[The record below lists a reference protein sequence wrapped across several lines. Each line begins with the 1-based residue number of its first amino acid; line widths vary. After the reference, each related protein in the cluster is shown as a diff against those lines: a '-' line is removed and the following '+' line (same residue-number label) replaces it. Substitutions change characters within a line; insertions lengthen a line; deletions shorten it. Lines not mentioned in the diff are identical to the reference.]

1 MEKAAADA
9 EWGAERSEVPR
20 EGSALERAARWRL
33 AHNAAAFSNPA
44 AFPIFAD
51 AAVVMPC
58 FCAPARRSDFACGK
72 TLRAAIFCVSALH
85 RPCRFA
91 DMEKAAADAE
101 WGAERSEVPREGS
114 ALERAARWRLAHN
127 AAAFSIHAA
136 FPTFADAAVV
146 MPCFCIPTRRSDFA
160 FGKTLRAAIF
170 CVSALHRPRQF
181 TDMEKAAA
189 DAEWG
194 AERSEVP
201 REGSALER
209 AARWRLAHNAAAF
222 SNPAAFPTF
231 ADAAVVMP
239 CFCAPTRRSD
249 FACGKIASAR
259 LRRPPAF
266 ACGKSRARRAS
277 HKQKIPPSHR
287 QRDFAV
293 FSYYLTVLPLGMSPS
308 RNTTRTSSPAS
319 QASSIPSLIS
329 PQSFAGARFATKMIF
344 FPMRSSGL

>member
-1 MEKAAADA
+1 M
-9 EWGAERSEVPR
+9 
-20 EGSALERAARWRL
+20 
-33 AHNAAAFSNPA
+33 
-44 AFPIFAD
+44 
-51 AAVVMPC
+51 
-58 FCAPARRSDFACGK
+58 
-72 TLRAAIFCVSALH
+72 H
-85 RPCRFA
+85 RPRQFA

-127 AAAFSIHAA
+127 AAAFSI
-136 FPTFADAAVV
+136 
-146 MPCFCIPTRRSDFA
+146 
-160 FGKTLRAAIF
+160 
-170 CVSALHRPRQF
+170 
-181 TDMEKAAA
+181 
-189 DAEWG
+189 
-194 AERSEVP
+194 
-201 REGSALER
+201 
-209 AARWRLAHNAAAF
+209 
-222 SNPAAFPTF
+222 PAAFPAF

-239 CFCAPTRRSD
+239 CFCAPARRSD

-266 ACGKSRARRAS
+266 ACGKSRARRAP
-277 HKQKIPPSHR
+277 HKQKIPPSRR

-293 FSYYLTVLPLGMSPS
+293 FSCYLTVLPLGMSPS